1 MRRTRLLGAQA
12 ELFPDWR
19 HHAFATNRTVPM
31 LVADIDHRDHAT
43 IELVIRDLKDQALA
57 HFPSG
62 HMHANSAWT
71 VIAAIAHNLGRWITQ
86 IGLPDRPVQTARARR
101 RQLLQIPARLTRTS
115 RQWTLRMPARWPW
128 QHQFT
133 TVLNRDPR
141 APRARL
147 NTPRRSPPTPAD
159 PPPASTLTPAR
170 KSLPQR
176 SQGNADT
183 HPDTKTVPVTLN
195 TPTITAI
202 TPNPPHPPNP
212 SVDPGLVDQGRVV
225 RPRRRSDPNCAL
237 ADLDRRVLAV
247 LCAHRVVRQD
257 QLGRLFGEIPERTLR
272 YRTRRLHELGLAG
285 RSRPYRD
292 RGSAPNHH
300 WPTRRADAL
309 MHGGPLPRGGERHTP
324 NPVFLG
330 HAAALTELYVAFAT
344 LAQAAGLALREYRRE
359 GDAREPFKDSGQER
373 ALAPDALLVLGDEQG
388 RELRAFVEI
397 DLGTMSHGRLHFKA
411 GLYATYAAS
420 DAWHGHHPFLPALL
434 FLTTTP
440 ARAGSFLKAL
450 EHLLSYEPKRRFG
463 STSRRPFVAGA
474 GALAFTPGRLLDE
487 GCLADLDGHE
497 GLRLID
503 VLNAAR
509 APYDEQLAYRR
520 ERREAEEEKRRR
532 LWEKPEA
539 MREHLRRHEN
549 RLGDYGAALGP
560 GGAQAL
566 ALLLASDERPLP
578 DERGLL
584 RAIARDFGEAL
595 VEPTPRTIPSP
606 GAEAKGQATLLIG
619 SYRSI
624 QERQLRALA
633 DQHGV
638 GPHLRKA
645 AAQLRSGLIEPRDLQ
660 ALPREAEH
668 NAAGR
673 EEQRKR
679 RLAYLEWRKGAARQR
694 ARKAGLLGRPTH
706 RAEDFYEPV
715 NRRWLRVC
723 RRCEE
728 IVYPAVGASSGL
740 QEEPACHY
748 CHSTE
753 RVTAY
758 RKDDR
763 TDQEGEMYL

>member
-1 MRRTRLLGAQA
+1 MTL
-12 ELFPDWR
+12 
-19 HHAFATNRTVPM
+19 
-31 LVADIDHRDHAT
+31 
-43 IELVIRDLKDQALA
+43 
-57 HFPSG
+57 SG
-62 HMHANSAWT
+62 SA
-71 VIAAIAHNLGRWITQ
+71 GR
-86 IGLPDRPVQTARARR
+86 A
-101 RQLLQIPARLTRTS
+101 
-115 RQWTLRMPARWPW
+115 
-128 QHQFT
+128 
-133 TVLNRDPR
+133 
-141 APRARL
+141 
-147 NTPRRSPPTPAD
+147 
-159 PPPASTLTPAR
+159 
-170 KSLPQR
+170 
-176 SQGNADT
+176 
-183 HPDTKTVPVTLN
+183 
-195 TPTITAI
+195 
-202 TPNPPHPPNP
+202 
-212 SVDPGLVDQGRVV
+212 RVV

-237 ADLDRRVLAV
+237 AEIDRRVLGV
-247 LCAHRVVRQD
+247 LCTHRVVRQD

-309 MHGGPLPRGGERHTP
+309 MRGDQLPRGGERHTP
-324 NPVFLG
+324 NPVFLA
-330 HAAALTELYVAFAT
+330 HAAALTELYVTFAT
-344 LAQAAGLALREYRRE
+344 EAQVAGLVLREYRRE
-359 GDAREPFKDSGQER
+359 GDAREPFKDDSGQER

-397 DLGTMSHGRLHFKA
+397 DLGTMSHGRLRFKA
-411 GLYATYAAS
+411 GLYAAYAAS

-440 ARAGSFLKAL
+440 ARARSFLKTL
-450 EHLLSYEPKRRFG
+450 GQLLSYEPKRRRFC
-463 STSRRPFVAGA
+463 SSSRRPFVAGA

-509 APYDEQLAYRR
+509 APYDEQLAYQR
-520 ERREAEEEKRRR
+520 ERQEAEQEKRRR
-532 LWEKPEA
+532 LWEEPEA

-549 RLGDYGAALGP
+549 WLGDYGAALGP
-560 GGAQAL
+560 TGAEAF

-584 RAIARDFGEAL
+584 RAIARDLGDAL
-595 VEPTPRTIPSP
+595 VEPTPRTIPSAP
-606 GAEAKGQATLLIG
+606 GAEAKGQAALLID
-619 SYRSI
+619 SYHSI
-624 QERQLRALA
+624 QERQLRALT
-633 DQHGV
+633 DRHEME
-638 GPHLRKA
+638 PHVRKA
-645 AAQLRSGLIEPRDLQ
+645 AARLRSGLIEPRDLK

-668 NAAGR
+668 DAAGR

-694 ARKAGLLGRPTH
+694 ARKAGPLGRLTH

-715 NRRWLRVC
+715 DRRWLRVC
-723 RRCEE
+723 RRCDE
-728 IVYPAVGASSGL
+728 IVYPAVSASGGL
-740 QEEPACHY
+740 EDEPSCHY

-758 RKDDR
+758 RRYNR